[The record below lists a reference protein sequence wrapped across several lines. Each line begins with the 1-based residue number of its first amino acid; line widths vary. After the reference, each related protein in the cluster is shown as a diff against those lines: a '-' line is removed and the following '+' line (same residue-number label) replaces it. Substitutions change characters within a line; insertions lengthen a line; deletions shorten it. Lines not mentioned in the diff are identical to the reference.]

1 MFCFLNIS
9 LVAWRIDHRMCLLYP
24 ECVINPLS
32 LLYRFVIFP
41 VLCFGFPA
49 MKTCHSCWPTLH
61 HGLWA
66 LTETM
71 AGSVDVWLFS
81 WSFPGK
87 DWLIWGCCIREETPV
102 FFPPSLVTYFLSL
115 SVSLCEAFLDSF
127 CWTHPRSLSLSLP
140 PPCCKPPILSQ
151 ISTQR
156 RVAGFVSPPTPLVP
170 GSCSPWNLTSM
181 FSSLGDLLILQ

>member
-1 MFCFLNIS
+1 MFCFLNIC

-102 FFPPSLVTYFLSL
+102 FFPPSLVTYFPLAL
-115 SVSLCEAFLDSF
+115 CVSLWGVLRFILLNSPSF
-127 CWTHPRSLSLSLP
+127 SLSLSPHHAANPPFYPRSLPKGVWPVLCHPLP
-140 PPCCKPPILSQ
+140 PSC
-151 ISTQR
+151 R
-156 RVAGFVSPPTPLVP
+156 ALVVHEIWP
-170 GSCSPWNLTSM
+170 QCLV
-181 FSSLGDLLILQ
+181 L